1 MADNSIEFVL
11 NKMINQM
18 RYNRQIYSLNELL
31 STIYTQ
37 DFSGSKTISVSGLD
51 TFLSEFGIFL
61 TKNEQSTLI
70 KQIKK
75 DEDTVSVS
83 KFAELFKIDPPPLL
97 VKKCKEVFSKLNKD
111 GVIEIDDVW
120 KYVNCK
126 KLPLVSIFGR
136 KVDYAKSKLEAGINF
151 AAVGGLKINEKE
163 FINLHRD
170 MYALLP
176 PDNAKYFVSV
186 IPEIWGVN

>member
-1 MADNSIEFVL
+1 MGDNSIEFVL

-75 DEDTVSVS
+75 DEDSVSVS
-83 KFAELFKIDPPPLL
+83 KFAELYKIDPPPLL
-97 VKKCKEVFSKLNKD
+97 VNKCKEVFAKLNKN
-111 GVIEIDDVW
+111 GVIEINDVW

>member
-75 DEDTVSVS
+75 DEDSVSVS

-97 VKKCKEVFSKLNKD
+97 VNKCKEVFAKLNKN

-120 KYVNCK
+120 KNVNCK
-126 KLPLVSIFGR
+126 KLPLVTIFGR
-136 KVDYAKSKLEAGINF
+136 KVDYAKKKLEEGINF

-176 PDNAKYFVSV
+176 PDNAKYFVSI

>member
-1 MADNSIEFVL
+1 MADSSIEFVIA
-11 NKMINQM
+11 KMINQM
-18 RYNRQIYSLNELL
+18 RYNKQIYSLNELQ
-31 STIYTQ
+31 SIIYSE
-37 DFSGSKTISVSGLD
+37 DFSGSKEISISALEQ
-51 TFLSEFGIFL
+51 FLSQLGIFL
-61 TKNEQSTLI
+61 TKTEQSTLI
-70 KQIKK
+70 KHISK
-75 DEDTVSVS
+75 DDQSVLVS
-83 KFAELFKIDPPPLL
+83 KFTSLFKIDPPPIL

-136 KVDYAKSKLEAGINF
+136 KVDYAKSKFEAGINF

-176 PDNAKYFVSV
+176 PDNAKYFVSI